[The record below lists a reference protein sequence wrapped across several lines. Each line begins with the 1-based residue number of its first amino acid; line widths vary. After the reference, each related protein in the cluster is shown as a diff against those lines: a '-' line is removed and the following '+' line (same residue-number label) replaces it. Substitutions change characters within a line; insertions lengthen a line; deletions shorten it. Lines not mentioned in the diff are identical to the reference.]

1 MLCVEYTQIVIQIVL
16 EAILKTFI
24 ILWAVID
31 PIGTIPVFLEA
42 TKNFNT
48 ATKKMV
54 AMNAILIAS
63 GILIFFLVLGQ
74 FLLEYMRISLPAF
87 EISGGFVL
95 FVFALTMIFGQ
106 GKPEEEKNMI
116 REYRHVTVFPIAI
129 PSIASPGAITAIV
142 LLTDNY
148 RYTILEQFIT
158 AIVMFLILGITY
170 VLLLLANG
178 VQRRIGET
186 GIIVISK
193 IMGLILSAVAIESIL
208 AGIKA
213 YYSL

>member
-1 MLCVEYTQIVIQIVL
+1 M
-16 EAILKTFI
+16 EAILKTLI

-48 ATKKMV
+48 LTKKKV
-54 AMNAILIAS
+54 AINAVLIAAS
-63 GILIFFLVLGQ
+63 ILIFFLVAGQ

-116 REYRHVTVFPIAI
+116 KDYKHVTVFPIAI

-148 RYTILEQFIT
+148 RYTIIEQLIT
-158 AIVMFLILGITY
+158 AVLMMVILGVTL
-170 VLLLLANG
+170 VLLLLANQ
-178 VQRRIGET
+178 VQKRIGDT

-193 IMGLILSAVAIESIL
+193 IMGLILAAVAIESIL

>member
-1 MLCVEYTQIVIQIVL
+1 M
-16 EAILKTFI
+16 EAILKTLI

-42 TKNFNT
+42 TKNFNSP
-48 ATKKMV
+48 TKKKI
-54 AMNAILIAS
+54 AFNAVLIAA
-63 GILIFFLVLGQ
+63 GVLIFFLVAGK

-87 EISGGFVL
+87 QISGGFVL
-95 FVFALTMIFGQ
+95 FMFALTMIFGQ
-106 GKPEEEKNMI
+106 GKPEEEKNLI
-116 REYRHVTVFPIAI
+116 KDFKHVTVFPIAI
-129 PSIASPGAITAIV
+129 PSIASPGAITVIV

-148 RYTILEQFIT
+148 RYTIVEQLIT
-158 AIVMFLILGITY
+158 AILMLVILGVTW
-170 VLLLLANG
+170 VLILLANQ
-178 VQRRIGET
+178 VQKFIGDT

-193 IMGLILSAVAIESIL
+193 IMGLILAAVAIETIL

>member
-1 MLCVEYTQIVIQIVL
+1 M
-16 EAILKTFI
+16 EAILKTLI

-48 ATKKMV
+48 LTKKKV
-54 AMNAILIAS
+54 AINAVLIAA
-63 GILIFFLVLGQ
+63 GILIFFLVAGQ

-116 REYRHVTVFPIAI
+116 KDYKHVTVFPIAI

-148 RYTILEQFIT
+148 RYTIIEQLIT
-158 AIVMFLILGITY
+158 AVLMMVILGLTL
-170 VLLLLANG
+170 VLLLLANQ
-178 VQRRIGET
+178 VQKRIGDT

-193 IMGLILSAVAIESIL
+193 IMGLILAAVAIESIL

>member
-1 MLCVEYTQIVIQIVL
+1 M
-16 EAILKTFI
+16 EAILKTLI

-42 TKNFNT
+42 TKNFNIP
-48 ATKKMV
+48 TKKKV
-54 AMNAILIAS
+54 AINAVLIAA
-63 GILIFFLVLGQ
+63 GVLIFFLVAGQ

-116 REYRHVTVFPIAI
+116 RDFKHVTVFPIAI

-148 RYTILEQFIT
+148 RYTIFEQLIT
-158 AIVMFLILGITY
+158 AILMLVILGAT
-170 VLLLLANG
+170 LFLMLLANQ
-178 VQRRIGET
+178 VQKRIGDT

-193 IMGLILSAVAIESIL
+193 IMGLILAAVAIESIL

>member
-1 MLCVEYTQIVIQIVL
+1 M
-16 EAILKTFI
+16 EAILKTLI

-48 ATKKMV
+48 PTKKKV
-54 AMNAILIAS
+54 AINAVLIAA
-63 GILIFFLVLGQ
+63 GVLIFFLVAGQ

-116 REYRHVTVFPIAI
+116 KDFKHVTVFPIAI

-148 RYTILEQFIT
+148 RYSIIEQLIT
-158 AIVMFLILGITY
+158 AVLMMVILGVTL
-170 VLLLLANG
+170 VLLLIANQ
-178 VQRRIGET
+178 VQKRIGDT

-193 IMGLILSAVAIESIL
+193 IMGLILAAVAIESIL

>member
-1 MLCVEYTQIVIQIVL
+1 M
-16 EAILKTFI
+16 EAILKTLI

-48 ATKKMV
+48 PTKKKV
-54 AMNAILIAS
+54 AINAVLIAA
-63 GILIFFLVLGQ
+63 GVLIFFLVAGQ

-116 REYRHVTVFPIAI
+116 KDFKHVTVFPIAI

-148 RYTILEQFIT
+148 RYSIIEQLIT
-158 AIVMFLILGITY
+158 AVLMMVILGVTL
-170 VLLLLANG
+170 VLLLLANQ
-178 VQRRIGET
+178 VQKRIGDT

-193 IMGLILSAVAIESIL
+193 IMGLILAAVAIESIL

>member
-1 MLCVEYTQIVIQIVL
+1 M
-16 EAILKTFI
+16 EAILKTLI

-42 TKNFNT
+42 TKNFNIP
-48 ATKKMV
+48 TKKKV
-54 AMNAILIAS
+54 AINAVLIAA
-63 GILIFFLVLGQ
+63 GVLIFFLVAGQ

-116 REYRHVTVFPIAI
+116 RDFKHVTVFPIAI

-148 RYTILEQFIT
+148 RYTIFEQLIT
-158 AIVMFLILGITY
+158 TILMLVILGATL
-170 VLLLLANG
+170 VLMLLANQ
-178 VQRRIGET
+178 VQKRIGDT

-193 IMGLILSAVAIESIL
+193 IMGLILAAVAIESIL

>member
-1 MLCVEYTQIVIQIVL
+1 M
-16 EAILKTFI
+16 EAILKTLI

-48 ATKKMV
+48 PTKKKV
-54 AMNAILIAS
+54 AINAVLIAA
-63 GILIFFLVLGQ
+63 GILIFFLVAGQ
-74 FLLEYMRISLPAF
+74 FLLEYMHISLPAF

-95 FVFALTMIFGQ
+95 FMFALTMIFGQ

-116 REYRHVTVFPIAI
+116 KDFKYVTVFPIAI
-129 PSIASPGAITAIV
+129 PSIASPGAIMAIV

-148 RYTILEQFIT
+148 RYTIIEQLIT
-158 AIVMFLILGITY
+158 AILMMVILGVTL
-170 VLLLLANG
+170 VLLLLANQ
-178 VQRRIGET
+178 VQKRIGDT

-193 IMGLILSAVAIESIL
+193 IMGLILAAVAIESIL

>member
-1 MLCVEYTQIVIQIVL
+1 M
-16 EAILKTFI
+16 EAILKTLI

-48 ATKKMV
+48 PTKKKV
-54 AMNAILIAS
+54 AINAVLIAA
-63 GILIFFLVLGQ
+63 GILIFFLVAGQ

-116 REYRHVTVFPIAI
+116 KDFKHVTVFPIAI

-148 RYTILEQFIT
+148 RYSIIEQLIT
-158 AIVMFLILGITY
+158 AVLMMVILGLTL
-170 VLLLLANG
+170 VLLLLANQ
-178 VQRRIGET
+178 VQKRIGDT

-193 IMGLILSAVAIESIL
+193 IMGLILAAVAIESIL

>member
-1 MLCVEYTQIVIQIVL
+1 M
-16 EAILKTFI
+16 EAILKTLI

-48 ATKKMV
+48 PTKKKV
-54 AMNAILIAS
+54 AINAVLIAAAV
-63 GILIFFLVLGQ
+63 LIFFLVAGQ

-106 GKPEEEKNMI
+106 GKPEEEKNLI
-116 REYRHVTVFPIAI
+116 KDFKHVTVFPVAI

-148 RYTILEQFIT
+148 RYTIFEQLIT
-158 AIVMFLILGITY
+158 AILMLVILGVTW
-170 VLLLLANG
+170 VLMVLADK
-178 VQRRIGET
+178 VQKRIGDT

-193 IMGLILSAVAIESIL
+193 IMGLILAAVAIESIL

-213 YYSL
+213 YYFL

>member
-1 MLCVEYTQIVIQIVL
+1 M
-16 EAILKTFI
+16 EAILKTLI

-48 ATKKMV
+48 STKKKV
-54 AMNAILIAS
+54 AINAVLIAS
-63 GILIFFLVLGQ
+63 GILLFFLIAGQ
-74 FLLEYMRISLPAF
+74 FLLEYMQISLPAF

-116 REYRHVTVFPIAI
+116 RDYKHVTVFPIAI

-142 LLTDNY
+142 LLTDNN
-148 RYTILEQFIT
+148 RYTIIEQLIT
-158 AIVMFLILGITY
+158 SVLMMVILGATLL
-170 VLLLLANG
+170 LLLLANR
-178 VQRRIGET
+178 VQKKIGDT

-193 IMGLILSAVAIESIL
+193 IMGLILAAVAIESIL